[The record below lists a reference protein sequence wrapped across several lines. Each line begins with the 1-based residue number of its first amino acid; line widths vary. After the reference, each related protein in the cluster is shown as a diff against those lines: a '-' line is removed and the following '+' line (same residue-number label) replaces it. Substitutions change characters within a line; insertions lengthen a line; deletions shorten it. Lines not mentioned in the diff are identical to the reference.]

1 MVQSFEQKQ
10 ATIQLDIK
18 EINLKI
24 HREMLGDTPNLEAI
38 NNLIDKKS
46 KLISQLE
53 KNAFEVI
60 FKINDAL

>member
-1 MVQSFEQKQ
+1 
-10 ATIQLDIK
+10 
-18 EINLKI
+18 
-24 HREMLGDTPNLEAI
+24 MLGDTPNLEAI